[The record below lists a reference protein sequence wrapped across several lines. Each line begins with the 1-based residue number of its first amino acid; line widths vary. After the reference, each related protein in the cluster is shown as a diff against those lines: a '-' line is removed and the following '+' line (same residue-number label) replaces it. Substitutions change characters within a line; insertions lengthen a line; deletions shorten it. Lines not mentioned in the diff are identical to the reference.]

1 MQQLLAECGAAMF
14 SFLWAVTNCLYGGF
28 DDWIHGERCVAAAG
42 QQEVGLCGPVRLLA
56 KLYDTYDHKL
66 TSEDGADAGEACE
79 LLLQRC
85 TYASAVMW
93 NLETPQLAF
102 GGRMVTVT
110 ELTRA
115 HFNEHRP
122 HTDVLVFNLNPVVG
136 GRVNWCELLVAP
148 PAGEVWTFSEEVNI
162 SPGC

>member
-1 MQQLLAECGAAMF
+1 MIGSMVKDVLLQLGNKK
-14 SFLWAVTNCLYGGF
+14 WDY
-28 DDWIHGERCVAAAG
+28 VA
-42 QQEVGLCGPVRLLA
+42 PFRLLA

-66 TSEDGADAGEACE
+66 TSEDGADAGGACG

-85 TYASAVMW
+85 TYGSAVIW
-93 NLETPQLAF
+93 NLETPQLAAF

-136 GRVNWCELLVAP
+136 GRVNWSELLVAP
-148 PAGEVWTFSEEVNI
+148 PAGEVWT
-162 SPGC
+162 C

>member
-1 MQQLLAECGAAMF
+1 MAPF
-14 SFLWAVTNCLYGGF
+14 
-28 DDWIHGERCVAAAG
+28 
-42 QQEVGLCGPVRLLA
+42 RLLA

-79 LLLQRC
+79 LLQRC
-85 TYASAVMW
+85 TYGSAVMW

-102 GGRMVTVT
+102 GGRMVTLT

-122 HTDVLVFNLNPVVG
+122 HTDVPVFNLNPVVG
-136 GRVNWCELLVAP
+136 GRVNWSELLVAP
-148 PAGEVWTFSEEVNI
+148 PAGEVWTFSVVVYLLCFGFSFCLRNCVDVLFYDKVLPT
-162 SPGC
+162 SCTYM